1 MISRASYFPVNYAVV
16 MGDKEFENLLDF
28 HAVNF
33 IYLMREYIELKEYL
47 EYNLALIAGEIEK

>member
-1 MISRASYFPVNYAVV
+1 
-16 MGDKEFENLLDF
+16 MGDREFENLLDF

-47 EYNLALIAGEIEK
+47 EHNLALIAGEIEN